1 MEETD
6 AQHVLA
12 SAVTEEEWSQVPSE
26 IGKKLE
32 VFVNEKIE
40 ELLTAKALSETKKY
54 EAETTLTELQDK
66 HKTVEGALEESQT
79 KLEAASRTIVE
90 LEAQIS
96 TCTTDMTKLQTTC
109 NRLEAE
115 AADFRHQRN
124 LAFGERDELAKT
136 LERTSAEVERLQ
148 MDVSTLTKQLQSAVN
163 AKCEALAEA
172 NEVGSLKL
180 TLEYKEKRLDQE
192 RALLNNHVETLTQSL
207 HERTEELLNMK
218 KDNTLRCV
226 QLENKLM
233 EKTQELTVALESIKN
248 LTDINDNLTTK
259 VEELTDKLKAERD
272 NDAKTHELFQQELE
286 AQTKLA
292 DLYKN
297 VSDQNKEQAEKL
309 EKVVVDLQTLLQ
321 EATEKYGDLETKYK
335 ETTLANEEIIN
346 KKNECIN
353 MLKQELE
360 ASNEMFKALKDEG
373 VQKEVEEL
381 SPSAAAA
388 SRLIKPGMSLTQIYT
403 QYVNV
408 SEELAHEKE
417 ECRRL
422 NSYIQHIINEIEDK
436 GPLLRK
442 QREDYETALETIKEI
457 SQQNDNL
464 LMENQNLKE
473 ETMQCKRNEGVA
485 SRENARLKKEVADL
499 GRQVCHLLREVEQ
512 SRTGSSST
520 STDQDMSDSMSS
532 ADIITKRLVTFSD
545 ITELQNTN
553 QRLLALVRELTAKQ
567 EEAESYD
574 PAAIASLKMKLETMK
589 ETQSS
594 LLEQQE
600 TQNKMMGM
608 VISQRDMYKTLYEQA
623 MKGSGEEI
631 PMQLERP
638 YIQGERG
645 SQSPKQNHDDSDS
658 HSDDK

>member
-1 MEETD
+1 
-6 AQHVLA
+6 
-12 SAVTEEEWSQVPSE
+12 
-26 IGKKLE
+26 
-32 VFVNEKIE
+32 
-40 ELLTAKALSETKKY
+40 
-54 EAETTLTELQDK
+54 
-66 HKTVEGALEESQT
+66 
-79 KLEAASRTIVE
+79 
-90 LEAQIS
+90 
-96 TCTTDMTKLQTTC
+96 MTKLQATC

-148 MDVSTLTKQLQSAVN
+148 MDNSTLTKQLQSAVN

-172 NEVGSLKL
+172 NEIASMKL

-192 RALLNNHVETLTQSL
+192 RALLNNHVETLSQSL
-207 HERTEELLNMK
+207 HERTEELLNLK
-218 KDNTLRCV
+218 KDNSLRCV

-233 EKTQELTVALESIKN
+233 EKTQELTVALESVKS

-259 VEELTDKLKAERD
+259 QEELTDRLKAERD
-272 NDAKTHELFQQELE
+272 NDAKTHELFQQELD

-292 DLYKN
+292 DLYKS
-297 VSDQNKEQAEKL
+297 VSEQNKTQAEKL
-309 EKVVVDLQTLLQ
+309 EKVVADLQALLQ

-335 ETTLANEEIIN
+335 ETSLSNEEIIN
-346 KKNECIN
+346 KKNEYIN

-360 ASNEMFKALKDEG
+360 ASNEMFKALKDEN

-464 LMENQNLKE
+464 VMENQNLKD
-473 ETMQCKRNEGVA
+473 ETMQCKRNEGVV

-499 GRQVCHLLREVEQ
+499 GRQVKIFNFIGIFKCRNDRLGLVYCHYDLLFKNYFCIRFVICSEKW
-512 SRTGSSST
+512 SSPV
-520 STDQDMSDSMSS
+520 Q
-532 ADIITKRLVTFSD
+532 ALRRLQLTK
-545 ITELQNTN
+545 I
-553 QRLLALVRELTAKQ
+553 
-567 EEAESYD
+567 
-574 PAAIASLKMKLETMK
+574 
-589 ETQSS
+589 
-594 LLEQQE
+594 
-600 TQNKMMGM
+600 
-608 VISQRDMYKTLYEQA
+608 
-623 MKGSGEEI
+623 
-631 PMQLERP
+631 
-638 YIQGERG
+638 
-645 SQSPKQNHDDSDS
+645 
-658 HSDDK
+658 